1 MGKKNEAQREKHKAY
16 MKEYRKAHREELK
29 KYREAHREE
38 HKAYMKEYNK
48 THEEERKAYREKN
61 KDKISQYDREYRK
74 THRKRRNEICR
85 AYQTRKKQ
93 EKILQQQQ
101 EEQNLTQKILQEEQ
115 MPNIQDV
122 DELLLTQQI
131 QERLYKKEEEAEEDM
146 IETQLYIEIENLKE
160 DKKTLINELQSLK
173 RKYDFLEVSYETLS
187 KKYEKLEKDSQIV
200 FENNTNIIGQR
211 AKYILENKALERKI
225 LKLENNNQGYSNG
238 IKPIPTPCNGYL
250 MRSKS
255 EARIGYYLSYIGA
268 EWSYEPAGFKSK
280 NSCYEPDFGVS
291 NVELPNGKIID
302 RLWIEAKPGY
312 DPSLEDIQKMKN
324 FIYGNTSKIQNPLL
338 LMGWLPA
345 KIKNIY
351 PIFERSRN
359 NSIPFYSL
367 KTITGEDKPCFLFKS
382 KTGKI
387 VLRTYLN
394 DINEEEIE
402 KIFKKAINKVDKNNN
417 STDQSELAI

>member
-1 MGKKNEAQREKHKAY
+1 MEKRNEEQREKHKAY

-74 THRKRRNEICR
+74 THREQKNANNR
-85 AYQTRKKQ
+85 AYNARQKYKKLLH
-93 EKILQQQQ
+93 KQQ
-101 EEQNLTQKILQEEQ
+101 EEQNLIKKILQEEQ
-115 MPNIQDV
+115 IPNIQDV

-131 QERLYKKEEEAEEDM
+131 QEQLYKKEEEEAEEDM
-146 IETQLYIEIENLKE
+146 IETQLYIEMENLKE
-160 DKKTLINELQSLK
+160 DKKTLTNELQSLK
-173 RKYDFLEVSYETLS
+173 RKYDILETSYETLS
-187 KKYEKLEKDSQIV
+187 KKYEKLEKDSQRL
-200 FENNTNIIGQR
+200 FENNKNIIGQR
-211 AKYILENKALERKI
+211 VKYILENKALERKI
-225 LKLENNNQGYSNG
+225 LKLENNNNG
-238 IKPIPTPCNGYL
+238 IKPIPTPCGGYL

-255 EARIGYYLSYIGA
+255 EARIGYYLIYIGA
-268 EWSYEPAGFKSK
+268 EWSYEPVGFKSK

-367 KTITGEDKPCFLFKS
+367 KTITGEDKPCFLFKN

-394 DINEEEIE
+394 DIDEEETE
-402 KIFKKAINKVDKNNN
+402 KIFKKAINKVENKNN

>member
-1 MGKKNEAQREKHKAY
+1 M
-16 MKEYRKAHREELK
+16 
-29 KYREAHREE
+29 
-38 HKAYMKEYNK
+38 
-48 THEEERKAYREKN
+48 
-61 KDKISQYDREYRK
+61 
-74 THRKRRNEICR
+74 
-85 AYQTRKKQ
+85 
-93 EKILQQQQ
+93 
-101 EEQNLTQKILQEEQ
+101 
-115 MPNIQDV
+115 
-122 DELLLTQQI
+122 
-131 QERLYKKEEEAEEDM
+131 
-146 IETQLYIEIENLKE
+146 ENLKE
-160 DKKTLINELQSLK
+160 DKKTLTNELQSLK
-173 RKYDFLEVSYETLS
+173 RKYDILETSYETLS
-187 KKYEKLEKDSQIV
+187 KKYEKLEKDSKRV
-200 FENNTNIIGQR
+200 FENNANVISQR
-211 AKYILENKALERKI
+211 AKYLLENKVLERKI

-367 KTITGEDKPCFLFKS
+367 KTITGENKPCFLFKN

-394 DINEEEIE
+394 DIDEEETE
-402 KIFKKAINKVDKNNN
+402 KIFKKAINKVENKNN
-417 STDQSELAI
+417 STDQSEFSI

>member
-1 MGKKNEAQREKHKAY
+1 MEKRNEEQREKHKAY
-16 MKEYRKAHREELK
+16 MKEY
-29 KYREAHREE
+29 
-38 HKAYMKEYNK
+38 NK
-48 THEEERKAYREKN
+48 THKEERKEYRLKN

-74 THRKRRNEICR
+74 AHRERKNEIVR
-85 AYQTRKKQ
+85 AYNARKKQ
-93 EKILQQQQ
+93 EKLLQQQQ
-101 EEQNLTQKILQEEQ
+101 EEEL
-115 MPNIQDV
+115 PNIQDI

-131 QERLYKKEEEAEEDM
+131 QEQLNKKEEIEEDM

-160 DKKTLINELQSLK
+160 DKKTLIGELQSLK
-173 RKYDFLEVSYETLS
+173 RKYDILEISYETLS
-187 KKYEKLEKDSQIV
+187 KKYEKLEKDSQRV
-200 FENNTNIIGQR
+200 FENNANIINQR
-211 AKYILENKALERKI
+211 AKYLLENKTLERKI
-225 LKLENNNQGYSNG
+225 LKLENNNNG
-238 IKPIPTPCNGYL
+238 IKPIKTPCAGYL

-255 EARIGYYLSYIGA
+255 EARIGYYFMYIGA
-268 EWSYEPAGFKSK
+268 EWSYEAVGFKSN
-280 NSCYEPDFGVS
+280 NSCYKPDFVLS

-312 DPSLEDIQKMKN
+312 DPSLEDIQKMKK

-345 KIKNIY
+345 KIKNIF

-359 NSIPFYSL
+359 SSIPFYSL

-394 DINEEEIE
+394 DIDEEEIE
-402 KIFKKAINKVDKNNN
+402 KIFFKAINKPDNNNN
-417 STDQSELAI
+417 STDQSELDI

>member
-1 MGKKNEAQREKHKAY
+1 MSWDKEKQKAY
-16 MKEYRKAHREELK
+16 MKEYYKAHGEELREKQKTYNEAHKEEIKEQKK

-38 HKAYMKEYNK
+38 ARAYMKEYNK
-48 THEEERKAYREKN
+48 ARKEKMRVYMKAYN
-61 KDKISQYDREYRK
+61 
-74 THRKRRNEICR
+74 
-85 AYQTRKKQ
+85 ARKKQ

-101 EEQNLTQKILQEEQ
+101 EEQNLTQKILQEEEI
-115 MPNIQDV
+115 PNIQDV

-131 QERLYKKEEEAEEDM
+131 QEQLYKKEEEAEEEDM

-173 RKYDFLEVSYETLS
+173 RKYDILEISYETLS
-187 KKYEKLEKDSQIV
+187 KKYEKLEKDSQRV

-211 AKYILENKALERKI
+211 AKYILEKKALERKI
-225 LKLENNNQGYSNG
+225 LKLENNSNG
-238 IKPIPTPCNGYL
+238 IKPIPTPCGGYL

-255 EARIGYYLSYIGA
+255 EARIGYYLMYIGA

-280 NSCYEPDFGVS
+280 NSFYEPDFGVS

-345 KIKNIY
+345 KIKNIF
-351 PIFERSRN
+351 PIYERSRN
-359 NSIPFYSL
+359 NSIPFYCL

-394 DINEEEIE
+394 DIDEEETE
-402 KIFKKAINKVDKNNN
+402 KIFKKAINKVDNNNN
-417 STDQSELAI
+417 STEQSELAI

>member
-1 MGKKNEAQREKHKAY
+1 MGKKNEYSKEEKKRAYYKAYYQAHKDKSKEFYKKYYITRREKC
-16 MKEYRKAHREELK
+16 R
-29 KYREAHREE
+29 
-38 HKAYMKEYNK
+38 EYNK
-48 THEEERKAYREKN
+48 KWREK
-61 KDKISQYDREYRK
+61 
-74 THRKRRNEICR
+74 T
-85 AYQTRKKQ
+85 KQ
-93 EKILQQQQ
+93 EKLLQQQ
-101 EEQNLTQKILQEEQ
+101 EEEQKLTK
-115 MPNIQDV
+115 
-122 DELLLTQQI
+122 QI
-131 QERLYKKEEEAEEDM
+131 QEQLYKKEEEESEEDM

-160 DKKTLINELQSLK
+160 DKKTLTSELQSLK
-173 RKYDFLEVSYETLS
+173 RKYDILEISYDTLL
-187 KKYEKLEKDSQIV
+187 KKYEKLEKDSKRV
-200 FENNTNIIGQR
+200 FENNTNIISQR
-211 AKYILENKALERKI
+211 AKYLLENKVLERKI

-280 NSCYEPDFGVS
+280 NSFYEPDFGVS

-312 DPSLEDIQKMKN
+312 DPSLEDIKKMKN
-324 FIYGNTSKIQNPLL
+324 FIYGNTSEIQNPLL

-359 NSIPFYSL
+359 SSIPFYSL
-367 KTITGEDKPCFLFKS
+367 KTITGEDKPCFLFKNR
-382 KTGKI
+382 TGKI

-394 DINEEEIE
+394 DIDEEETE
-402 KIFKKAINKVDKNNN
+402 KIFKKAINKVENNNN
-417 STDQSELAI
+417 STDQSELDI